1 MKRAVAVWAFLV
13 VTVLLMPLAAQQ
25 ALAVAEGSRGQDG
38 ASFTATKVISR
49 THLQPDGTELPVFEH
64 EVTVTADHTTELR
77 GRERVHITWEGAR
90 PSGGRASNPYGES
103 GLSQEYPVV
112 ILQCRGVDDESAAQG
127 RRLRPETCWTTTSIQ
142 RSVVVPHRTAVWRH
156 DRFESESDRTERSGL
171 DPFPTSECEVPSQAI
186 FSARITPFVA
196 ADGEVFLACDANHM
210 PPEAAVGA
218 SFPPA
223 EVAAFSSEDG
233 SGAMDFE
240 VRSDVENA
248 SLGCSRRVACAIV
261 VIPILGVSC
270 VDADVE
276 CRRNGTFLPGSS
288 NFDGAEPHPAVSP
301 RFWWSES
308 NWRNRITI
316 PISFGL
322 PPDVCEVLDSRA
334 PVGFFGSELL
344 SQAALQWAPAYCLD
358 EDRFKFQHNRMPDDA
373 GFSLMSTGGA
383 VAALVSGLQKLR
395 GEDPVGFAPTAV
407 SGFGIGY
414 VIDRPGNAGE
424 YDRLRLN
431 GRLLAKLLTQSYPAS
446 VLGLGHPGLE
456 QNPLSINLDP
466 EFKKLNPGLDDK
478 DREAAATVLSLSNSS
493 DVIGSLTAYIA
504 SDPAAM
510 AFIGGQPDPWGMKV
524 NPSYEDIEVPRREWP
539 MLDDFK
545 PEALPGTC
553 RHANNAVPYLSQVA
567 APVTSLRTIAEALID
582 AWPNVQTTCEGPLA
596 GGVFKTGRVDRQ
608 PFGQRFMMGVVS
620 LGDAA
625 RFGLRTA
632 ALETRPKTYFGPD
645 QGSLARGI
653 ALAEQKEKYE
663 PFLLDQSDVRKDG
676 RAYPGTMV
684 VYTAARLRGMAK
696 PDAKVVASFV
706 RISTNEGQVPGRA
719 NGHLPEGFL
728 PIRETGV
735 TAKLH
740 TSATEVA
747 AAIEA
752 QEGLGPEPTQEP
764 GQGSG
769 GGAGGGTP
777 GSPAQPGDALPPA
790 APSPPSVPEGQDPAT
805 ASLPPAAAPM
815 PPTQQ
820 VGSGLAGGLLP
831 VLIVLGG
838 IGLLISAAL
847 RIAQPVLGRR
857 R

>member
-1 MKRAVAVWAFLV
+1 MKRSAAVWALV
-13 VTVLLMPLAAQQ
+13 IVTMLLLPLATP
-25 ALAVAEGSRGQDG
+25 LASATAPDGDQDQP
-38 ASFTATKVISR
+38 SFTATKTISR
-49 THLQPDGTELPVFEH
+49 AHLRTDGTEQPVFEH

-103 GLSQEYPVV
+103 GLPQEYPVV
-112 ILQCRGVDDESAAQG
+112 ILQCRGVDDESAPQE
-127 RRLRPETCWTTTSIQ
+127 RRLRPETCWTTTSVQ

-156 DRFESESDRTERSGL
+156 DRFEPEAERSERSGI
-171 DPFPTSECEVPSQAI
+171 DPFPAGECDVPSPAI
-186 FSARITPFVA
+186 FSARITPFIA
-196 ADGEVFLACDANHM
+196 ADREVFLACDADHM

-223 EVAAFSSEDG
+223 EVAAFSNEDG
-233 SGAMDFE
+233 SGEMDFE

-248 SLGCSRRVACAIV
+248 SLGCSRTVACAIV

-270 VDADVE
+270 VDSDVE

-301 RFWWSES
+301 RLWWSES

-322 PPDVCEVLDSRA
+322 PPDVCEVLDSRP
-334 PVGFFGSELL
+334 PVGFYGSELL

-373 GFSLMSTGGA
+373 GFALMSSGGA
-383 VAALVSGLQKLR
+383 VAALVSGPQKQR
-395 GEDPVGFAPTAV
+395 NDDPVGFAPTAV

-424 YDRLRLN
+424 YERLRLN

-446 VLGLGHPGLE
+446 VLGRGRPGLE
-456 QNPLSINLDP
+456 ENPLSINLDP
-466 EFKKLNPGLDDK
+466 EFQRLNPGLDLK

-493 DVIGSLTAYIA
+493 DVVGGLTAYIA

-510 AFIGGQPDPWGMKV
+510 AFIDGEPDPWGMRV
-524 NPSYEDIEVPRREWP
+524 NPSYEDIELPRREWP
-539 MLDDFK
+539 MLDEFK
-545 PEALPGTC
+545 PEAQPGTC
-553 RHANNAVPYLSQVA
+553 RYANNSVPYLSQVA

-582 AWPNVQTTCEGPLA
+582 AWPNVQTTCEGPFA
-596 GGVFKTGRVDRQ
+596 GGVFKTGRVERQ
-608 PFGQRFMMGVVS
+608 PFGQRFMLGVVS

-632 ALETRPKTYFGPD
+632 ALETRPNTYVAPT
-645 QGSLARGI
+645 QGSLARAV
-653 ALAEQKEKYE
+653 ALTDQKTKHG
-663 PFLLDQSDVRKDG
+663 PFLLDQSEVRKEAM
-676 RAYPGTMV
+676 AYPGTMV

-696 PDAKVVASFV
+696 PDAGIVASFI
-706 RISTNEGQVPGRA
+706 RISSTEGQVLGRA
-719 NGHLPEGFL
+719 NGQLPEGYL
-728 PIRETGV
+728 PIRKSGV

-740 TSATEVA
+740 TSAVNVA

-752 QEGLGPEPTQEP
+752 QAGLGAQPTQEP
-764 GQGSG
+764 GQGPG
-769 GGAGGGTP
+769 VPAGGPATP
-777 GSPAQPGDALPPA
+777 PLGGPGVPSDAPGQLP
-790 APSPPSVPEGQDPAT
+790 VPGEREAAT
-805 ASLPPAAAPM
+805 ASVPPAGASM
-815 PPTQQ
+815 PATQP

-838 IGLLISAAL
+838 IAVLLSAAL
-847 RIAQPVLGRR
+847 RIAPQVLGGRR
-857 R
+857 